1 MRVGGL
7 RDRSVRHCATSALA
21 IFILAAKLLS
31 ARDFVS
37 WSQMSPVPA
46 RAPGPAVTKICM
58 AGWPIS
64 CDRARLASSVFSGA
78 LHGITSSA
86 LERKGLPGGLWIS
99 TMMMFSSWRKR
110 KGYNVFGGGTSFCK
124 TDSHGGV
131 ILRQQQSTGLSSN
144 LGQFDIVHTIFSCNP
159 CCRNKRKKHKV
170 FLDAPG
176 WALPPNIGNVE
187 VRTLNIYSQIKW
199 TYASPYTCPNSVHC
213 HINKNDVCFWHQYN
227 DILRWVFKRNQS
239 IPLLIVK
246 LRYWKNVQTLRPNI

>member
-1 MRVGGL
+1 MHGPSPATGPVWRLPCSLAPYTGLPVLLSNEKVYREDYELVRWWCFRVGG
-7 RDRSVRHCATSALA
+7 REKV
-21 IFILAAKLLS
+21 
-31 ARDFVS
+31 
-37 WSQMSPVPA
+37 
-46 RAPGPAVTKICM
+46 
-58 AGWPIS
+58 
-64 CDRARLASSVFSGA
+64 
-78 LHGITSSA
+78 
-86 LERKGLPGGLWIS
+86 
-99 TMMMFSSWRKR
+99 
-110 KGYNVFGGGTSFCK
+110 NVFGGGTSFCR

-213 HINKNDVCFWHQYN
+213 HINKNNDVCFWHQ
-227 DILRWVFKRNQS
+227 
-239 IPLLIVK
+239 
-246 LRYWKNVQTLRPNI
+246 